1 MAKTETAVDLF
12 DLSTI
17 APIGAPRQADKQTSF
32 CLYSLPGIGKTR
44 LAGSI
49 SEIAEASPVLLLDF
63 EGGSSVLAHSYPNVD
78 VAQIDNWDTGKS
90 MIEALVSQE
99 HKYRTVILDTVGE
112 AQEQIKAWSIQ
123 TYGET
128 NPYKKYEDIADQMV
142 KAIKFLHKT
151 GMNVIVIAH
160 VDRDKDELRKQL
172 TYRPYT
178 LGKKS
183 AVEMPKAFDVIG
195 YLTVAE
201 DEEGESYRSLQ
212 LHPSSGIEAKD
223 RTGLLPSHIVEPTFE
238 KIYEYFRKEP
248 VAA

>member
-1 MAKTETAVDLF
+1 MTDLF
-12 DLSTI
+12 DIGSI
-17 APIGAPRQADKQTSF
+17 APITKPRKADEQFSML
-32 CLYSLPGIGKTR
+32 LYSLPGIGKTR
-44 LAGSI
+44 LSGSI

-78 VAQIDNWDTGKS
+78 VVQVDNWEVGKEL
-90 MIEALVSQE
+90 IEALVSQD
-99 HKYRTVILDTVGE
+99 HKYKTVILDTIGE
-112 AQEQIKAWSIQ
+112 AQEQIKSWSIQ

-142 KAIKFLHKT
+142 KAIKYLHKS
-151 GMNVIVIAH
+151 GMNVIAVAH

-183 AVEMPKAFDVIG
+183 SVELPKAFDVIG
-195 YLTVAE
+195 YLTVEE
-201 DEEGESYRSLQ
+201 DEEGDSYRTLQ
-212 LHPSSGIEAKD
+212 LNPSSGIESKD

-248 VAA
+248 VAT

>member
-1 MAKTETAVDLF
+1 MTDLF
-12 DLSTI
+12 DISSI
-17 APIGAPRQADKQTSF
+17 APITKPRKADEQFSML
-32 CLYSLPGIGKTR
+32 LYSLPGIGKTR
-44 LAGSI
+44 LSGSI

-78 VAQIDNWDTGKS
+78 VVQVDNWEVGKEL
-90 MIEALVSQE
+90 IEALVSQD
-99 HKYRTVILDTVGE
+99 HKYKTVILDTIGE
-112 AQEQIKAWSIQ
+112 AQEQIKSWSIQ

-142 KAIKFLHKT
+142 KAIKYLHKS
-151 GMNVIVIAH
+151 GMNVIAVAH

-183 AVEMPKAFDVIG
+183 SVELPKAFDVIG
-195 YLTVAE
+195 YLTVEE
-201 DEEGESYRSLQ
+201 DEEGDSYRTLQ
-212 LHPSSGIEAKD
+212 LNPSSGIESKD
-223 RTGLLPSHIVEPTFE
+223 RTGLLPPHIVEPTFE

-248 VAA
+248 VATS